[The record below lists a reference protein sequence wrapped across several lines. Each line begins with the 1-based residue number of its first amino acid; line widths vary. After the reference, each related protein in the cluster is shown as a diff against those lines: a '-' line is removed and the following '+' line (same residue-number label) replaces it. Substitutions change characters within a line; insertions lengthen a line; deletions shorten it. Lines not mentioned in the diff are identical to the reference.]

1 MERYNALDFYI
12 KEGLTIIPIRSNTKI
27 GFKNWLDTKLTEEEI
42 KHHNGNFGWNVDYGY
57 VAVDVCSKNYDKNGI
72 ESFKRFAKDCDIDE
86 DVIKKMVSVGTPSGG
101 FHLYIKLPQPY
112 ITKMEN
118 GEIKISSNPKDDKGK
133 EIYPGIDFHTRGK
146 YVVIPPSKIDDKEYK
161 FIQTEKIFNESSSQM
176 LNLIDKSFIIKKPNI
191 FRDIWEY
198 IKSKKADFW
207 LPFIAIIVT
216 LLIAIFETS
225 NTDYRTTP
233 HISPEPAPHIPPE
246 PAPHIPPEPAPHI
259 PPEPA
264 PYIPRK
270 PVPDIPPETIPHIKP
285 ETIPHILPKT
295 IPSIQWASIDGDTIK
310 SSTGNTVHLY
320 GIDAPELKQLCY
332 TNSKVWQCGRK
343 SKQMLQNF
351 ISNKEISCELMD
363 IDIYDRNIE
372 DCAVNGKSISE
383 YMVEN
388 GWAVAYTR
396 YSNKYKDAEL
406 KAKKNKLG
414 VWSADCFIEPERWR
428 RGDRCPN

>member
-1 MERYNALDFYI
+1 MERHDALDFYI
-12 KEGLTIIPIRSNTKI
+12 KEGLTIIPIQSNTKI

-42 KHHNGNFGWNVDYGY
+42 KHHSGNFGWNVDYGY
-57 VAVDVCSKNYDKNGI
+57 VAVDVCSKNYDRNGI
-72 ESFKRFAKDCDIDE
+72 ESFKRFARDCGIDE
-86 DVIKKMVSVGTPSGG
+86 DVIKKMISVGTPSGG

-112 ITKMEN
+112 KTRMEN

-161 FIQTEKIFNESSSQM
+161 LIQTEKIFNESSSQM

-198 IKSKKADFW
+198 IKSKRSDFW
-207 LPFIAIIVT
+207 LPFLAIMVPLFIAITPLTI
-216 LLIAIFETS
+216 
-225 NTDYRTTP
+225 DYFSQKKSTVPVEIPDTPSATTP
-233 HISPEPAPHIPPE
+233 NIPPE
-246 PAPHIPPEPAPHI
+246 PAPHIPSEPALNVQ
-259 PPEPA
+259 PEII
-264 PYIPRK
+264 PYIL
-270 PVPDIPPETIPHIKP
+270 PETK
-285 ETIPHILPKT
+285 
-295 IPSIQWASIDGDTIK
+295 PSIQWAVIDGDTIK
-310 SSTGNTVHLY
+310 SSAGNTVHLY

-332 TNSKVWQCGRK
+332 INSKVWPCGK
-343 SKQMLQNF
+343 QSKQMLQNF

-372 DCAVNGKSISE
+372 DCSADGKSISE

-396 YSNKYKDAEL
+396 YSDKYQWAEL
-406 KAKKNKLG
+406 KSRKNKLG
-414 VWSADCFIEPERWR
+414 IWSADCVIEPERWR
-428 RGDRCPN
+428 RGDRCRN